1 MLVSLSIE
9 NYALISSLEIG
20 FDSGFNVITGET
32 GAGKSIILGALAL
45 IIGNR
50 ADAQVL
56 RIKEQKCTVEGVFK
70 SEIPGIKQLFEEQD
84 LDYDQE
90 IILRREILPNGKSRA
105 FVNDT
110 PVSLSVMKDLGE
122 RLIDIHSQHNTLLI
136 NESAFQLSLV
146 DNYALTSPQLI
157 EYTALYKSYKRIE
170 GQLAELLEKEKKS
183 IAERDFLLFLKE
195 EFLQT
200 RLVEGEQAE
209 LEATLEIL
217 THAEEIKTRTFQITD
232 ALNGTEIAVL
242 PVLSNILSTLQQ
254 LGKFH
259 PAVSEIVQRFTS
271 DYLDLKDITDS
282 LEKIGDSVHHDPEQ
296 IEKITNRLDLIYRL
310 LQKHHVNDEKAL
322 LNVFAD
328 VESKLASINSLEEEI
343 DRLKR
348 IIDRDH
354 KQLLKMAAEINR
366 IRTKAAIPMEKEL
379 LLTLVKLGMPDAI
392 FKISVETIPEITAS
406 GTDKVQFLFS
416 ANKGQELKP
425 VSKVASGGEL
435 SRLMLSL
442 KSLISNRNLISTII
456 FDEIDSGVSGEIAGR
471 AGDVMKQMAEKMQ
484 VIAITHLPQIA
495 GKAQAHYYVYKET
508 GHHETRSYIRR
519 LNSPERIGEIAK
531 MLSNELVTDAA
542 IEAAKQLL
550 N

>member
-392 FKISVETIPEITAS
+392 FKISVETIPEITAT

-442 KSLISNRNLISTII
+442 KSLISNKNLISTII

>member
-70 SEIPGIKQLFEEQD
+70 AEIPEIKQLFEEQD

-157 EYTALYKSYKRIE
+157 EYTALYKNYKRIE

-183 IAERDFLLFLKE
+183 VAERDFLLFLKE
-195 EFLQT
+195 EFLQV

-209 LEATLEIL
+209 LEASLEIL
-217 THAEEIKTRTFQITD
+217 THAEEIKTRTFQITE

-242 PVLSNILSTLQQ
+242 PVLANILSTLQQ

-322 LNVFAD
+322 LEVFAD
-328 VESKLASINSLEEEI
+328 IESKLAAIHSLEEEI
-343 DRLKR
+343 ERLKR
-348 IIDRDH
+348 IIERDH
-354 KQLLKMAAEINR
+354 KQLLKMAAEIHRMR
-366 IRTKAAIPMEKEL
+366 IKAAIPMEKEL

-392 FKISVETIPEITAS
+392 LKISIETIPEITAS

-435 SRLMLSL
+435 SRLMLAL
-442 KSLISNRNLISTII
+442 KSLISNKNLISTII